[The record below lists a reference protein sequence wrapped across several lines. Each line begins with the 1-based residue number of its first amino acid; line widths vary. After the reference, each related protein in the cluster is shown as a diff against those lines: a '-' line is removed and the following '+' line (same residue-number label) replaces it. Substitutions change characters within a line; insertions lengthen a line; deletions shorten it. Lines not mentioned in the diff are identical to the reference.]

1 MTPMGALPFER
12 PIVTPSEINRRVKQ
26 LLEGEIEEL
35 RVRGEISNFT
45 RAASGHLYF
54 SLKDSTAQIRGVMWK
69 GNAQRLRFQP
79 ADGVQVEIKGKL
91 SVYEPRGEYQLNA
104 AEMSPAGL
112 GALYVALE
120 ALKQKL
126 AAEGL
131 FDPIRKREI
140 PEFPTVVGLVT
151 SPTGAA
157 IRDLIRVARRR
168 WPSVR
173 LVLAPTRVQG
183 EGSAAEIAAAIELMN
198 RWGEPDVLIIGR
210 GGGSMEDLW
219 AFNEEAVVRAIAG
232 SKIPTVSAVGHEVDV
247 TLSDLAADVRAATPS
262 NAAELVVPDAREW
275 LGRVDQL
282 HRHLNRLMLEGVTTR
297 RRRIESITATHGFKR
312 PRDFLAQQS
321 QRVDDLARRLALGT
335 ERRLKDARRLA
346 TDLDR
351 RRHPALKN
359 LIARSRARLDRLS
372 AQLGSLDPTAVLSR
386 GYAMVLRAD
395 ESSVVSAAA
404 QLRPDD
410 RLTLQ
415 FAVDRAG
422 VRVESVGPGEPGDE
436 VASP

>member
-1 MTPMGALPFER
+1 MEAFSFER
-12 PIVTPSEINRRVKQ
+12 RITTPSEINRRVKQ
-26 LLEGEIEEL
+26 LIEGEIDEL
-35 RVRGEISNFT
+35 WVRGEISNFT

-79 ADGVQVEIKGKL
+79 ADGVEVEIRGKL

-112 GALYVALE
+112 GALYMALE
-120 ALKQKL
+120 ALKRKL

-131 FDPIRKREI
+131 FDQGRKRQ
-140 PEFPTVVGLVT
+140 FPAFPIVVGLVT
-151 SPTGAA
+151 SPGGAA
-157 IRDLIRVARRR
+157 VRDLIRVARRR

-183 EGSAAEIAAAIELMN
+183 EGSAVEIAAAIELMN
-198 RWGEPDVLIIGR
+198 RWGQADVLIIGR

-219 AFNEEAVVRAIAG
+219 AFNEEIVVRAIAG
-232 SKIPTVSAVGHEVDV
+232 SRIPTVSAVGHEVDV

-275 LGRVDQL
+275 SERIE
-282 HRHLNRLMLEGVTTR
+282 RLNRQLNRAVVDGLTIR

-312 PRDFLAQQS
+312 PRDFLTQEA

-335 ERRLKDARRLA
+335 ERRLIDARRRA
-346 TDLDR
+346 SDLDR
-351 RRHPALKN
+351 RRQPALRN
-359 LIARSRARLDRLS
+359 LLTRSRARLDRLS
-372 AQLGSLDPTAVLSR
+372 AQLGSLDSTAVLSR
-386 GYAMVLRAD
+386 GYALVLRAD
-395 ESSVVSAAA
+395 GSSVVTTAGD
-404 QLRPDD
+404 LRPED
-410 RLTLQ
+410 RLMLQ
-415 FAVDRAG
+415 FALDRAA
-422 VRVESVGPGEPGDE
+422 VRVESTIPGGPGDI
-436 VASP
+436 

>member
-1 MTPMGALPFER
+1 VTPIGTLPLER
-12 PIVTPSEINRRVKQ
+12 PITTPSEINRRVKQ
-26 LLEGEIEEL
+26 LLEGEIDEL
-35 RVRGEISNFT
+35 WVRGEISNFT

-54 SLKDSTAQIRGVMWK
+54 SLKDATAQIRGVMWK

-79 ADGVQVEIKGKL
+79 ADGVAVEIRGKL

-120 ALKQKL
+120 ALKKKL
-126 AAEGL
+126 SAEGL
-131 FDPIRKREI
+131 FDPDRKREL
-140 PEFPTVVGLVT
+140 PEFPTVIGLVT

-157 IRDLIRVARRR
+157 VRDLIRVARRR

-173 LVLAPTRVQG
+173 LVLAPTKVQG

-198 RWGEPDVLIIGR
+198 RWGEADVLIIGR

-219 AFNEEAVVRAIAG
+219 AFNEEVVVRAIDG
-232 SKIPTVSAVGHEVDV
+232 SRIPTVSAVGHEVDV

-275 LGRVDQL
+275 TERVERL
-282 HRHLNRLMLEGVTTR
+282 HRQLNRVMVDGLTIR

-312 PRDFLAQQS
+312 PRDFLRQQA
-321 QRVDDLARRLALGT
+321 QRVDDLARRLALAT
-335 ERRLKDARRLA
+335 ERRLTDARRHA

-351 RRHPALKN
+351 RRHPALRN
-359 LIARSRARLDRLS
+359 LLTRSRARLERLS

-395 ESSVVSAAA
+395 GSSVVTTATAL
-404 QLRPDD
+404 QPDD

-415 FAVDRAG
+415 FATDRAG
-422 VRVESVGPGEPGDE
+422 VRVESVTPGGRDNEATPG
-436 VASP
+436 